1 MSGAACLEPV
11 EGPHPEIRVAK
22 ITISFSSASLKR
34 DLFAQLLPF
43 YSHQI
48 FLPTS

>member
-1 MSGAACLEPV
+1 MSDAACPELV
-11 EGPHPEIRVAK
+11 EGPHPENRVAK
-22 ITISFSSASLKR
+22 IANSFSSASQKR

-48 FLPTS
+48 FPPTS